1 MRLINSSITAFLFVC
16 FCFSGAQN
24 DVTIETIK
32 LSNSVYMLKG
42 QGGNIGLSIGE
53 DGVFIIDDQ
62 FAPLTPKILE
72 AIRQLSDKPI
82 KYVANTH
89 FHGDHTGGNA
99 NFQKEGAT
107 IIAHDNV
114 RTRLLLPK
122 RDGSNNPKEALPV
135 LTFND
140 QLSIYMNND
149 TVSVFHVN
157 RAHTD
162 GDAVLYFAKSNVLHT
177 GDTFF
182 KDRYPYIDLKS
193 GGSVDG
199 YIAAI
204 KRSLMLI
211 DDNTKIIPG
220 HGDLASKKDYE
231 SFLNMMETLK
241 QIILKEIEQGKSEE
255 DVANNSA
262 LTTTYDDLGYSW
274 RFINSEKIRR
284 TFYQSLKN
292 QNTN

>member
-1 MRLINSSITAFLFVC
+1 MRLIKLSITAFLSIC
-16 FCFSGAQN
+16 FTFSSAQN
-24 DVTIETIK
+24 DVTIETTQ
-32 LSNSVYMLKG
+32 LSKSVYMLKG
-42 QGGNIGLSIGE
+42 QGGNIGLSVGE
-53 DGVFIIDDQ
+53 DGVFVIDDQ

-72 AIRQLSDKPI
+72 AIKKLSDQPI

-99 NFQKEGAT
+99 NFQKEGAI

-114 RTRLLLPK
+114 RNRLLLPK

-140 QLSIYMNND
+140 QMSIYMND
-149 TVSVFHVN
+149 DKVSVFHVDH
-157 RAHTD
+157 AHTD
-162 GDAVLYFAKSNVLHT
+162 GDAVLYFTKSNVLHT

-193 GGSVDG
+193 GGSVNG
-199 YIAAI
+199 YIAAV

-231 SFLNMMETLK
+231 SFLNMMESLK
-241 QIILKEIEQGKSEE
+241 DIILKEIEQGKTE
-255 DVANNSA
+255 DEVTNNTA
-262 LTTTYDDLGYSW
+262 LTKTYDDLGYSW
-274 RFINSEKIRR
+274 RFITSEKIRR
-284 TFYQSLKN
+284 TFYRSLKN